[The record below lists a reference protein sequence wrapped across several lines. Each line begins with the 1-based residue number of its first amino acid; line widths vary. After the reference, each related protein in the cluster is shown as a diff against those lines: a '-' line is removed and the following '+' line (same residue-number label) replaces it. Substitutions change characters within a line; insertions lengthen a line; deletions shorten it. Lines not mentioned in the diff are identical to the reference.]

1 MRVNYVLPVFMILI
15 LLIPV
20 VIAES
25 KQVDL
30 SLESS
35 VADYDV
41 GISTGALSP
50 DGKSVLLVGNEGYVR
65 LVSAKNA
72 GDRSLD
78 VELNSARDYDFNDI
92 SWHPRSEAALI
103 AGDFGTAMR
112 YEKVDHSVTI
122 VNGTGAILGR
132 DMSSVEWRSA
142 GDYAYFGSKDGSI
155 WRFSE
160 GTGFMNLG
168 NEADSEI
175 TGISCHMNYDL
186 CVVSTISSGLGV
198 IGQAHN
204 ISWISG
210 TKTDTWVDVD
220 CPDVALN
227 ECVAFGS
234 GLRMISILLNTID
247 HTKSDVGSMVEYR
260 TLDGDFISSSRG
272 YSSTSIIHLA
282 PSATVRYEP
291 LNDVAKV
298 QISSDQMAD
307 WDSVIAGRQISYV
320 WENSFN
326 SGFVITSNGNVISFE
341 PYQIEIENTM
351 LTTAI
356 LIAVSVSV
364 PGVILG
370 LIYMNSPFLQRKY
383 NQFVK
388 KKKK

>member
-1 MRVNYVLPVFMILI
+1 M
-15 LLIPV
+15 
-20 VIAES
+20 
-25 KQVDL
+25 
-30 SLESS
+30 
-35 VADYDV
+35 
-41 GISTGALSP
+41 
-50 DGKSVLLVGNEGYVR
+50 
-65 LVSAKNA
+65 
-72 GDRSLD
+72 
-78 VELNSARDYDFNDI
+78 
-92 SWHPRSEAALI
+92 
-103 AGDFGTAMR
+103 
-112 YEKVDHSVTI
+112 
-122 VNGTGAILGR
+122 
-132 DMSSVEWRSA
+132 
-142 GDYAYFGSKDGSI
+142 
-155 WRFSE
+155 
-160 GTGFMNLG
+160 
-168 NEADSEI
+168 
-175 TGISCHMNYDL
+175 
-186 CVVSTISSGLGV
+186 

-247 HTKSDVGSMVEYR
+247 HTRSDVGSMVEYR

-298 QISSDQMAD
+298 QISSEQMAD

-326 SGFVITSNGNVISFE
+326 SGFVITSNGNLISFE

-383 NQFVK
+383 NQFVRK
-388 KKKK
+388 KKK

>member
-1 MRVNYVLPVFMILI
+1 MILI

-298 QISSDQMAD
+298 QISSEQMAD